1 MKSRLLLSLT
11 LMAGLSLSGAAQV
24 ATQPDAL
31 LKTGDLV
38 KVVLFRFNG
47 SHITGQTQGS
57 VPIVDGKLR
66 VPLLGDVQAA
76 GLTVEE
82 LKLVLEGR
90 YAKRVSDRHEIR
102 IAVGVPAPNFK
113 YELSR

>member
-1 MKSRLLLSLT
+1 
-11 LMAGLSLSGAAQV
+11 MAGLSLSGAAQV
-24 ATQPDAL
+24 VTEPDVL

-38 KVVLFRFNG
+38 KVVLFRFDG
-47 SHITGQTQGS
+47 SQITGETQGS

-76 GLTVEE
+76 GLTAEE
-82 LKLVLEGR
+82 LKQVLEGR
-90 YAKRVSDRHEIR
+90 YAKRVSERHKIR

-113 YELSR
+113 